1 VKKSWHD
8 RRKRRQGRPAAGAG
22 VPDSFHE
29 HDSDDVRRLKA
40 DEAIIEE
47 ELGDNALAE
56 AAVAA
61 YDRMRPYLS
70 TLLAAAAAAVAG
82 LVVWSLVASQA
93 EATRRQSWDA
103 CLAAMNAGEPNA
115 LAEVIR
121 RYPGTD
127 AARWAELLTADQAT
141 AEGADLLFVDR
152 SRGESRL
159 QAAVELYTALVA
171 TAPKGLLAERAVFGL
186 AKARECLG
194 QLAEARRGYEA
205 VAAEFPQEP
214 LARVASRRAAD
225 LGLESTRQWYD
236 WFAAVKPAAAT
247 EAKAAAPEATPAVEA
262 KAGAT
267 EAKNADAAP
276 PAEPAA
282 APAAAG
288 Q

>member
-1 VKKSWHD
+1 MKKSSHD
-8 RRKRRQGRPAAGAG
+8 RRQRRHGRPAAGAG
-22 VPDSFHE
+22 GPDAPHE
-29 HDSDDVRRLKA
+29 HDADDVRRLNA

-70 TLLAAAAAAVAG
+70 TLLAAAGAAVAG
-82 LVVWSLVASQA
+82 LVVWSLVAAQT

-103 CLAAMNAGEPNA
+103 CLAAMNAGEPNG

-159 QAAVELYTALVA
+159 QAAVELYTALIA

-205 VAAEFPQEP
+205 MAAEFPQEP

-225 LGLESTRQWYD
+225 LGRESTRQWYD
-236 WFAAVKPAAAT
+236 WFAAVKPAAAP
-247 EAKAAAPEATPAVEA
+247 EAKPAATEATPAAGA
-262 KAGAT
+262 KAAAT

-276 PAEPAA
+276 PADPAA